1 MKDYSI
7 SMDQDDIA
15 RWKGPLIQY
24 YVKSKGLSEKDAK
37 IAISQVLDEV
47 KAGWNRAPKDIDTRI
62 KMKTGFQWVSQ
73 ENLNVKKLQIKKVPV
88 GKEVPTSS
96 GSESF
101 LYDNLDDEE
110 KLWWDRRK
118 DEYNH
123 DFIFNESSDKPLL
136 VQLLFEELMQKRLF
150 LKQLD
155 SDEQVYGKLLT
166 ESLKRVTELQ
176 IKLGIT
182 REQREGAL
190 DNIDGNVAEIS
201 ISLDKKLD
209 TMPKQM
215 KLDYDEE
222 FRYTALKNQRPP
234 INILPAKETM
244 MAIINRSSMNDKF
257 EITNKVA
264 QEITDEVYKNRIDKK
279 PEIVELPDG
288 EVI

>member
-7 SMDQDDIA
+7 NMDQDDIA

-37 IAISQVLDEV
+37 IAICKVIDEV

-73 ENLNVKKLQIKKVPV
+73 ENLNVKKLQIKKAPV
-88 GKEVPTSS
+88 GKEAPTSS

-110 KLWWDRRK
+110 KLWWDRRR

-222 FRYTALKNQRPP
+222 FRYIALKNQRPP

-257 EITNKVA
+257 EVTNKIA

-279 PEIVELPDG
+279 PEVVELPDG